1 MCIDVGGMFKELW
14 AIALVGA
21 GMLRGG
27 AARDAMWVVRVV
39 ALGCSVSSSTCSTM
53 FTDMAVFL
61 TFVAVDRL
69 LGVFNDNNSRI
80 CNKDMFC
87 Q

>member
-1 MCIDVGGMFKELW
+1 MFKELW

-39 ALGCSVSSSTCSTM
+39 ALGFSVSSSTCSAM
-53 FTDMAVFL
+53 FNIFAMFMDMAVFL

-80 CNKDMFC
+80 CNKDTFC